1 MVQNATDFY
10 DRTAA
15 FTLGVNG
22 GILVPI
28 GDRVDLDFQVGLRY
42 VTGLSQV
49 DALVGTGLEAINDDS
64 ARWTIPFVIG
74 VRTRF

>member
-22 GILVPI
+22 GVLVPI
-28 GDRVDLDFQVGLRY
+28 ADRFDLNFQVGLRY

-49 DALVGTGLEAINDDS
+49 DDLVGTGLEGINDDS